1 MYHPDDHFRREGLS
15 PMKRFTRR
23 EFGALVAGGPV
34 LATGAVFARTGG
46 PFGEVQLPESI
57 AGYVLSP
64 RDREE
69 AAEFLTSYRT
79 MAAAVAS
86 VPLDDETPPA
96 ACGGSA
102 APMRPRGAE

>member
-1 MYHPDDHFRREGLS
+1 
-15 PMKRFTRR
+15 MKRFTRR
-23 EFGALVAGGPV
+23 EFGALVAGGPA
-34 LATGAVFARTGG
+34 LASAAVFARTDR
-46 PFGEVQLPESI
+46 PFDEVRLPESV

-69 AAEFLTSYRT
+69 AAEFLASYRT
-79 MAAAVAS
+79 MAAAVAA

-102 APMRPRGAE
+102 APVRPRGAG